1 MKACFLRAVDCLA
14 LRSGASSMNSHEQ
27 RHRCSVM
34 FWLARVL
41 KMRATVQRPLVLAS
55 EMLRGELTL
64 CRCVA
69 CKRNQHV
76 PSTQSKFLGH
86 VLIGNAHLK
95 CHGTQVSLRSSGV
108 FSFGSANQTFCY
120 FEKGSISRLG
130 LCKVQTLTQHIR
142 QASWPSFDLA
152 WHGVPLVP
160 QHQQWSL
167 SLIHSVSA
175 PLIVH
180 ISKHPFQK
188 FQFDSARITPPGERN
203 HQWNTISLFAFCI
216 QACSQDPSQPS
227 AHRLPKLRLSAS
239 KASVLFLK
247 GCSKSNSSQVWR
259 ESEPTLSLL
268 LVWTCDR
275 TARTSLG
282 CRLVL
287 HQELQDYLLLIL
299 VAWLWPK
306 RSAGAAGKP
315 ASPVTPIN
323 VLWKW
328 VAAAFL

>member
-14 LRSGASSMNSHEQ
+14 FAKWSFIHELAWTKGTGAVWCSGWLVFW
-27 RHRCSVM
+27 RCVPQFSVP
-34 FWLARVL
+34 F
-41 KMRATVQRPLVLAS
+41 VLAS
-55 EMLRGELTL
+55 EMLRGELTI

-108 FSFGSANQTFCY
+108 FKLWIRCQTFCY

-180 ISKHPFQK
+180 ISKHSFQK
-188 FQFDSARITPPGERN
+188 FQFDAARITPPGERN

-239 KASVLFLK
+239 KASV
-247 GCSKSNSSQVWR
+247 
-259 ESEPTLSLL
+259 
-268 LVWTCDR
+268 
-275 TARTSLG
+275 
-282 CRLVL
+282 
-287 HQELQDYLLLIL
+287 
-299 VAWLWPK
+299 
-306 RSAGAAGKP
+306 
-315 ASPVTPIN
+315 PV
-323 VLWKW
+323 
-328 VAAAFL
+328 FERMF